1 MIDKELLRATLE
13 QAMESTDLFVV
24 DITIGADNHIVVDID
39 SDSSVDIDECVS
51 LTRAVEARFDRD
63 TEDYDLEIGSAGI
76 TAPLQ
81 MPRQYAKYIGKNVE
95 VLTAD
100 GRKLK
105 GELRAADD
113 EGFTIAVLK
122 KEKPEGAKRPIM
134 VAHELTFNYSEIKY
148 TKYLIEF

>member
-13 QAMESTDLFVV
+13 QAMEGTDLFVV

-81 MPRQYAKYIGKNVE
+81 MPRQYAKYIGKNV
-95 VLTAD
+95 
-100 GRKLK
+100 
-105 GELRAADD
+105 
-113 EGFTIAVLK
+113 
-122 KEKPEGAKRPIM
+122 
-134 VAHELTFNYSEIKY
+134 
-148 TKYLIEF
+148 

>member
-13 QAMESTDLFVV
+13 QAMEGTDLFVV

-105 GELRAADD
+105 DELHAPDHQ
-113 EGFTIAVLK
+113 GFTIAVLK

>member
-1 MIDKELLRATLE
+1 MIDKELPRATLE
-13 QAMESTDLFVV
+13 QAMEGTDLFVV

-39 SDSSVDIDECVS
+39 SDSSVDIDECDS
-51 LTRAVEARFDRD
+51 LTRAVEARCDRD

-113 EGFTIAVLK
+113 EGFSIAGLK

-134 VAHELTFNYSEIKY
+134 VAHELTFKYSEIKY

>member
-13 QAMESTDLFVV
+13 QAMEGTDLFVV

-105 GELRAADD
+105 GELRA
-113 EGFTIAVLK
+113 
-122 KEKPEGAKRPIM
+122 
-134 VAHELTFNYSEIKY
+134 VAHELTLNYSEIEY
-148 TKYLIEF
+148 TKYVMEFEQYGKERGDQHGRNL

>member
-13 QAMESTDLFVV
+13 QAMEGTDLFVV

-122 KEKPEGAKRPIM
+122 KEKPEGEKRPIM
-134 VAHELTFNYSEIKY
+134 VDHEQTFNYSEIKY

>member
-13 QAMESTDLFVV
+13 QAMEGTDLFLV

-81 MPRQYAKYIGKNVE
+81 MPRQYAKYIGKHVE

-105 GELRAADD
+105 VGLRAADD

-148 TKYLIEF
+148 TRYLIEF